1 MQYKLRITLLALA
14 VAVSTY
20 AAASRD
26 FWHELELGNDR
37 FKDPVTGGQIEY
49 KDLNSE
55 RTKLI
60 AGQDPKITI
69 LSCADSRLP
78 PELVFAHSLGELFV
92 VRVAGNVTDTFPLTS
107 IEYAVGKKWTKLI
120 VVMGHQE
127 CGAIK
132 DAIATSNPP
141 AGSLF
146 ARIKQNIGGITNLT
160 EATKM
165 NARKSAKY
173 LTDRSAT
180 IRNAV
185 CSGQLQIKPAYYDM
199 TSGKVTELA
208 PLPRTLS
215 FPCR

>member
-37 FKDPVTGGQIEY
+37 FKD
-49 KDLNSE
+49 
-55 RTKLI
+55 
-60 AGQDPKITI
+60 
-69 LSCADSRLP
+69 
-78 PELVFAHSLGELFV
+78 
-92 VRVAGNVTDTFPLTS
+92 
-107 IEYAVGKKWTKLI
+107 AV
-120 VVMGHQE
+120 
-127 CGAIK
+127 
-132 DAIATSNPP
+132 ATSNPP